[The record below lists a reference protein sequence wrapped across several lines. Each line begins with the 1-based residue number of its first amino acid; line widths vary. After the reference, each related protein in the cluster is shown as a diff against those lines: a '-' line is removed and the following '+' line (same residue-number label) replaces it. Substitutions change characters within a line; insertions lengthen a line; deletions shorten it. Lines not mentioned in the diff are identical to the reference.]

1 MHDAWRNY
9 ANAPQ
14 AGATVC
20 SSHLIEEGTSRCLEI
35 ISKDE
40 PFPVIVTRIEGEI
53 YCYVNACPH
62 QYLPLNYRSNSII
75 SSDKSRL
82 LCSAHGAA
90 FDSKTGNCL
99 TGAFD
104 NLDAIPVFEDQQG
117 NVCIGPLPT

>member
-1 MHDAWRNY
+1 MYDAWRNY

-20 SSHLIEEGTSRCLEI
+20 PSNHIEEGTTRCLEI
-35 ISKDE
+35 ISNDE
-40 PFPVIVTRIEGEI
+40 PFPVIVTRIDGDI

-62 QYLPLNYRSNSII
+62 QHLPLNYRSNSII
-75 SSDKSRL
+75 SSDKNRL
-82 LCSAHGAA
+82 LCSAHGAV

-104 NLDAIPVFEDQQG
+104 NLDAIPVFEDQQR
-117 NVCIGPLPT
+117 NVCIGHSLP